1 MRERPPLRTATKL
14 PCSRRLPAA
23 DVPGSAM
30 IAIQHEDVDIGN
42 LVSGA
47 KVPGAGAVVV
57 FDGVVRD
64 DDIRE
69 MELEAY
75 GEVALREL
83 EKIAEDA
90 RKLHDLL
97 HVDIVHRIGRLS
109 VGGNILII
117 VVSAGHRAGAYAGSR
132 YIIEEI
138 KKGVP
143 VWKKELR
150 NSGDRWVPGEHPH
163 GAGKPAH

>member
-1 MRERPPLRTATKL
+1 
-14 PCSRRLPAA
+14 
-23 DVPGSAM
+23 M
-30 IAIQHEDVDIGN
+30 IAIQHEDVDIGK
-42 LVSGA
+42 LVSDA
-47 KVPGAGAVVV
+47 KGPGTGAVVV

-75 GEVALREL
+75 EEVALREL

-90 RKLHDLL
+90 KNLHNLF

-109 VGGNILII
+109 VGENILII
-117 VVSAGHRAGAYAGSR
+117 VVSAGHRPEAYAGSR

-150 NSGDRWVPGEHPH
+150 NNGDRWVPGEHRH
-163 GAGKPAH
+163 GSGKPAH